1 MTDPHTVAVIGLGMI
16 GGSVARALAA
26 KGVSV
31 VGYDKNPEYLDAAI
45 AEGIVS
51 KRLSQEFEDIDV
63 ADVVVI
69 AVYGDAATNVLAK
82 ISRYASDVSLVT
94 DVGSTKQPIVAA
106 AEASSVRQRFVG
118 SHPFTGDHR
127 SGWDASRFDLFE
139 NEIVYICPTSSS
151 STDAIELAKDFWMSL
166 DAKPLRISAREHD
179 DLLAW
184 TSHLPHAVS
193 TLLALAM
200 SEAGIVHRQ
209 LGRGGRDVTRLA
221 ASSPDVWTSIMLD
234 NAPAIEEALA
244 ATLRQADSFR
254 SLLNARDRDGI
265 NARLAKA
272 RDWSGPAGNHR

>member
-1 MTDPHTVAVIGLGMI
+1 MTEFRTVAVIGLGMI

-26 KGVSV
+26 RGVNV
-31 VGYDKNPEYLDAAI
+31 IGYDKIPEYLDAAI

-51 KRLSQEFEDIDV
+51 RRLSPELEEIDAADI
-63 ADVVVI
+63 AVI
-69 AVYGDAATNVLAK
+69 AVYGDAAVRVLEQIA
-82 ISRYASDVSLVT
+82 RYATDECLIT

-106 AEASSVRQRFVG
+106 AEASPLRKRFVG
-118 SHPFTGDHR
+118 SHPFAGDHR

-139 NEIVYICPTSSS
+139 NEIVYLCPTPSSS
-151 STDAIELAKDFWMSL
+151 ADAIEMAKDFWTSL
-166 DAKPLRISAREHD
+166 DAKTFRMSAREHD

-200 SEAGIVHRQ
+200 SEAGIAHRQ

-234 NAPAIEEALA
+234 NAPAIAEALGA
-244 ATLRQADSFR
+244 IGRQAESFS
-254 SLLNARDRDGI
+254 SLLAARDREGI
-265 NARLAKA
+265 NSRLSKA
-272 RDWSGPAGNHR
+272 RDWSGPANHR

>member
-1 MTDPHTVAVIGLGMI
+1 MTDPQTVAVIGLGMI

-26 KGVSV
+26 KGVNV

-63 ADVVVI
+63 ADIVVI
-69 AVYGDAATNVLAK
+69 AVYGDAATEVLAK
-82 ISRYASDVSLVT
+82 ISRYASDVRLVT

-106 AEASSVRQRFVG
+106 AEASSLRQRFVG

-139 NEIVYICPTSSS
+139 NEIVYISPTSSS
-151 STDAIELAKDFWMSL
+151 SSNAIELAKDFWMSL

>member
-1 MTDPHTVAVIGLGMI
+1 MSDTQTVAVIGLGMI
-16 GGSVARALAA
+16 GGSVARALAT
-26 KGVSV
+26 KGVNV
-31 VGYDKNPEYLDAAI
+31 VGYDRNPEYLDAAI
-45 AEGIVS
+45 AEGILS
-51 KRLSQEFEDIDV
+51 RRLSPELEDIDV
-63 ADVVVI
+63 AQVAVI
-69 AVYGDAATNVLAK
+69 AVYGDSATNVLEK
-82 ISRYASDVSLVT
+82 IARYASDVSLIT

-106 AEASSVRQRFVG
+106 AEASSIRDRFVG
-118 SHPFTGDHR
+118 AHPFAGDHR

-139 NEIVYICPTSSS
+139 NEIVYLCPTSSS
-151 STDAIELAKDFWMSL
+151 TNDALETAKNFWTSL
-166 DAKPLRISAREHD
+166 GAKPVRIGAREHD

-193 TLLALAM
+193 TVLALAM

-244 ATLRQADSFR
+244 SIERQADSFR
-254 SLLNARDRDGI
+254 SLLNARDRAGI
-265 NARLAKA
+265 NARLSKA

>member
-1 MTDPHTVAVIGLGMI
+1 MSDPQTVAVIGLGMI
-16 GGSVARALAA
+16 GGSVARALAV
-26 KGVSV
+26 KGVNV
-31 VGYDKNPEYLDAAI
+31 VGYDKNPDYLDAAI

-51 KRLSQEFEDIDV
+51 QRLSPELEDIDV

-69 AVYGDAATNVLAK
+69 AVYGDSATTVLAK
-82 ISRYASDVSLVT
+82 IARYATDVSLVT
-94 DVGSTKQPIVAA
+94 DVGSTKQPIVAE
-106 AEASSVRQRFVG
+106 AEASSLRQRFVG
-118 SHPFTGDHR
+118 SHPFAGDHR

-139 NEIVYICPTSSS
+139 NEIVYLCPTSSS
-151 STDAIELAKDFWMSL
+151 TTDAIERAKDFWTSL
-166 DAKPLRISAREHD
+166 DARPLRIGAREHD

-193 TLLALAM
+193 TVLALAM

-221 ASSPDVWTSIMLD
+221 ASSPEVWTSIMLD

-244 ATLRQADSFR
+244 AIERQSDSFR

-272 RDWSGPAGNHR
+272 RDWSGPANHR